1 MTETKPATKRG
12 EVVSSSQ
19 LPTIKDI
26 KESVIILN
34 KEDKEGKVVST
45 TQKNILDFW
54 EMERLLSAHE
64 QHAQI
69 ELNDRNYALQ
79 ADDRHC
85 KHFSKSDEAIDL
97 EREYWRGYLEAVQ
110 SLRGGTKK

>member
-64 QHAQI
+64 QHYKKLVEEAKSPYEVAVAQS
-69 ELNDRNYALQ
+69 AL
-79 ADDRHC
+79 D
-85 KHFSKSDEAIDL
+85 
-97 EREYWRGYLEAVQ
+97 AVQ
-110 SLRGGTKK
+110 SLRG